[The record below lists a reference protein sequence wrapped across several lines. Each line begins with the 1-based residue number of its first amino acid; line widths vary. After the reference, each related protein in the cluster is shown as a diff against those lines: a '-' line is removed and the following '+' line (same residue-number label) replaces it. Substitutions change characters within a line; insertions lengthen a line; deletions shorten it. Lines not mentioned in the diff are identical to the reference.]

1 MKRQN
6 GFTLIELVVVI
17 VILGILAVTAA
28 PKFMNLQVDARNAS
42 LQGLKGAINGA
53 SGIVYGKAAIM
64 GVESADTQSASTT
77 VSTAQG
83 TVTTVFGYPTANGD
97 GIMKAVNGLE
107 NKTEWKAVATSDS
120 GVDGDAAAGAK
131 IAFTFANKVPAA
143 GGKASDCYVLYTAA
157 TANSAASATVVDCK

>member
-53 SGIVYGKAAIM
+53 SGIVYGKAAIK
-64 GVESADTQSASTT
+64 GVETASSATDVTVDGTNK
-77 VSTAQG
+77 VSTI
-83 TVTTVFGYPTANGD
+83 FGYPTADAN

-107 NKTEWKAVATSDS
+107 NTTEWKPVTIDGATSS
-120 GVDGDAAAGAK
+120 GSNAANGK
-131 IAFTFANKVPAA
+131 IALTFANKVPAA

-157 TANSAASATVVDCK
+157 SENSAATATVVPCE